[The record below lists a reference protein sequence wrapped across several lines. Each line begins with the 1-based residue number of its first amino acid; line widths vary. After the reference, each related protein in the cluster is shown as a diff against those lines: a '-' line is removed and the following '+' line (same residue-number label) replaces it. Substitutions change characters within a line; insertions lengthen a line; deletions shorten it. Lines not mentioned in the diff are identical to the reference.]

1 MVLAALKMVAGIVGR
16 SGAMVADGIHSLS
29 DLVSD
34 IVVLIFVP
42 MSSKSRDDGHKY
54 GHGKFETLAT
64 LIVSLILVVVAA
76 KLIATSVE
84 KIIFVVNG
92 NILPKPGY
100 IALIA
105 ASVSIL

>member
-54 GHGKFETLAT
+54 GQIGR
-64 LIVSLILVVVAA
+64 
-76 KLIATSVE
+76 
-84 KIIFVVNG
+84 
-92 NILPKPGY
+92 
-100 IALIA
+100 
-105 ASVSIL
+105 ASCRERV